1 MLGCR
6 CPCCFRIWNLCGNLR
21 SVTHDFELGGA
32 VLADWTVV
40 GGGSRHQ
47 LNLVALVD
55 VVLGESP
62 PTDEEA
68 CLSTQ
73 TALCWSDGVHLG
85 LWNPT
90 HKINLILTGYKR
102 VTKRPILYCDNI
114 VAISV
119 QKEYHVVVSKYW
131 NMLFTL
137 LLSWS
142 YICSVTIYTASIQSL
157 IEVEQKDHACMLIG
171 NSINKIDHYTMYLC
185 PVRFLRNF
193 WNCN

>member
-1 MLGCR
+1 MLNANHWNYIVYFKVYSTLIIIWFKICHKSCKLDNYIRLKEINNVLGCR

-47 LNLVALVD
+47 LNLVALID
-55 VVLGESP
+55 IVLGEAP

-90 HKINLILTGYKR
+90 HKINSILTGYKR
-102 VTKRPILYCDNI
+102 VTKRPIL
-114 VAISV
+114 
-119 QKEYHVVVSKYW
+119 
-131 NMLFTL
+131 L
-137 LLSWS
+137 L
-142 YICSVTIYTASIQSL
+142 
-157 IEVEQKDHACMLIG
+157 
-171 NSINKIDHYTMYLC
+171 
-185 PVRFLRNF
+185 R
-193 WNCN
+193 